1 MSRANP
7 ELSGADL
14 WDYLRTESLT
24 HYEDTVDWPVSS
36 TPEELA
42 SHIQEFAATVLQSNT
57 IQMED
62 KGDHTLLQGRV
73 KPRWSLVCTPT
84 LNPLPPS
91 PCQITPLYYPLP
103 TPMLPY
109 LSPCVCLCRWEAPG
123 MSSFR

>member
-42 SHIQEFAATVLQSNT
+42 LHIQEFAAIILQPDT

-62 KGDHTLLQGRV
+62 KGDHTLMQGRV
-73 KPRWSLVCTPT
+73 QPRWSLVRTP
-84 LNPLPPS
+84 
-91 PCQITPLYYPLP
+91 
-103 TPMLPY
+103 
-109 LSPCVCLCRWEAPG
+109 
-123 MSSFR
+123 